1 MRPQSFCTFCC
12 NICRPVS
19 WLLRRDM
26 RKVTMGSSLR
36 GQWLGL
42 HTFTAMALGSIPG
55 QGIKICKPRGVTK
68 KKKVTKNKIQKSLS
82 NSSYCLVCS
91 KVFYCNSFEIEAANV
106 SKWQTVESQYFLLFK
121 KKPTLLY

>member
-1 MRPQSFCTFCC
+1 MAPKERHEKSYNGEFPA
-12 NICRPVS
+12 RPVV
-19 WLLRRDM
+19 RPPH
-26 RKVTMGSSLR
+26 VHCHG
-36 GQWLGL
+36 
-42 HTFTAMALGSIPG
+42 PG
-55 QGIKICKPRGVTK
+55 FNPWSGNKDLQATWSDQ

-106 SKWQTVESQYFLLFK
+106 SKWQTVESQYCLLFK